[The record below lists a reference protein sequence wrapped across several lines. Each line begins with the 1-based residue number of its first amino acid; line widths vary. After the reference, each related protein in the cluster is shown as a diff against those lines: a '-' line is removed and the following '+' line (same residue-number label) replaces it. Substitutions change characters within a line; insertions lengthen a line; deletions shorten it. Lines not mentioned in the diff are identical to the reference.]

1 MEGETRPGP
10 GLIVGRILVGLGLVA
25 ATLWVLAP
33 FLIPAVWAAIAAYVT
48 WPLFARAR
56 AFTGWPRLTAVA
68 FTLLFTL
75 AVALPIT
82 WLLISFAG
90 EATGVAQ
97 RLQEWVAAGAAPP
110 DWVMSRPWLATRIE
124 ELRKSPLFGPTATG
138 EWIGRYGQVVSVQV
152 VSLTGNIARN
162 VLEFLI
168 TMVVLFAFYV
178 DGERIAALVKRL
190 ALLLV
195 PSNDPEL
202 VDKVGAMARAVVFGL
217 LGTALAQG
225 VLAGIGF
232 AIFGVPSAVFL
243 GFVTALLSL
252 VPAGPALVWIGA
264 SLWLWS
270 QGEVGHAIGM
280 AIWGALLVS
289 SIDNVLRPLLISG
302 PTRVPFM
309 LVFFGV
315 IGGLASLG
323 LLGMFV
329 GPVLLA
335 VCFGLLAEFPS
346 RYSRSVSS

>member
-1 MEGETRPGP
+1 MEAGERRS
-10 GLIVGRILVGLGLVA
+10 GLVVARTLVGLGLFA

-48 WPLFARAR
+48 WPVFVRVR
-56 AFTGWPRLTAVA
+56 SWTGWPRTTALGL
-68 FTLLFTL
+68 TLLFAL

-82 WLLISFAG
+82 ALLLAFAS
-90 EATGVAQ
+90 EASSVAS
-97 RLQEWVAAGAAPP
+97 RLQDWVAAGSQLP
-110 DWVMSRPWLATRIE
+110 DWVMERAWLAGRVE
-124 ELRKSPLFGPTATG
+124 ELRQSALFGPAALG
-138 EWIGRYGQVVSVQV
+138 EWISRYGQFVSLHL
-152 VSLTGNIARN
+152 VSLTGDIARN
-162 VLEFLI
+162 VVEFLI
-168 TMVVLFAFYV
+168 TMMVLFALYV
-178 DGERIAALVKRL
+178 DGEHIAAQVRRL
-190 ALLLV
+190 ALLLL

-202 VDKVGAMARAVVFGL
+202 VDKVGAIARAVVFGL
-217 LGTALAQG
+217 LGTAIAQG

-243 GFVTALLSL
+243 GFATALFSL
-252 VPAGPALVWIGA
+252 IPAGPALIWIGA
-264 SLWLWS
+264 SVWLWA
-270 QGEVGHAIGM
+270 QGSLGAAIGM

-302 PTRVPFM
+302 PTRVPFL

-335 VCFGLLAEFPS
+335 VGFGLLAEFPARYESSAS
-346 RYSRSVSS
+346 R